1 MCSLCMRAF
10 KHWLL
15 FRRSLM
21 TESICPWL
29 AVTWEAFAVGKWAHP
44 SKLTCV
50 IVEGRERPGDSHQQ
64 LSFSHHISLCAS
76 WNDNNFRI
84 EISILKSSCRA
95 CVCVCASLP
104 TCRKI
109 LSINWN
115 REMIRLNATLSGLKI
130 NHYEMRY
137 TFEYEEA
144 SSMSFES
151 WYSSHQKFFCEE
163 IQSFFLNGK
172 LWEFPDV

>member
-1 MCSLCMRAF
+1 MHASFQALTFVSSLVDDRKYLPVIGSYMR
-10 KHWLL
+10 
-15 FRRSLM
+15 SV
-21 TESICPWL
+21 CG
-29 AVTWEAFAVGKWAHP
+29 GKWAHP

-163 IQSFFLNGK
+163 IQSFFLNGNC
-172 LWEFPDV
+172 ENFQTYNEE